1 MLLRQVQ
8 ASPLQGHHLR
18 ALRRRGDAPEGAPR
32 AHGPHRPRRAGLA
45 HLVLQGRAE
54 PHRLPARH
62 RTARAREGPLL
73 RRLDRDHGRRRE
85 AQEGPE
91 RPREQGRGREGADR
105 RRPRR
110 VARRARGPAQ
120 EAPQLLHEER
130 RAELRRGRRVLDPR
144 PVQLGRGAG
153 HSAARGG
160 ARARLEAL
168 PRRRDQDHDRGL
180 EEDPRARPQRRDPRR
195 PPADAE
201 GAGVGRERRRSR
213 SARRSRASTRS
224 SPRRPARRRA
234 RSRSTSTACSTA
246 CSSRR
251 RRSTRTTRSS
261 SPAIDEKQRR
271 EGARPRQGPPPRGAG
286 AGRAERER
294 RRDPRAD
301 ERPLP
306 AHRREDPE
314 GGSRR
319 DRPVVAE
326 GARDVPRHRVAAPG
340 RARGGRGLEAAA
352 RRHVAALQGPR
363 AEADHR
369 RRAAVPRAEGPL
381 RLGVRVR
388 RLLHGRHGRGGDP
401 RAAQGP
407 RPRRRGRRRSA
418 RRSRPRRARSS
429 SARSSG

>member
-32 AHGPHRPRRAGLA
+32 AHGPHRPGRARLA

-62 RTARAREGPLL
+62 RAARAREGPVL

-85 AQEGPE
+85 AEEGPE

-105 RRPRR
+105 RRSRR
-110 VARRARGPAQ
+110 GARRARGPAQ

-130 RAELRRGRRVLDPR
+130 GAELRRGRRVLDPR

-153 HSAARGG
+153 DPAARGG

-195 PPADAE
+195 PAADAE
-201 GAGVGRERRRSR
+201 GAGLGRELGDPDPRGAQGPLQG
-213 SARRSRASTRS
+213 ARQGDGLEEGRGHEAHQPRA
-224 SPRRPARRRA
+224 RRPARQEGADPRGRPGARVRDRREA
-234 RSRSTSTACSTA
+234 
-246 CSSRR
+246 
-251 RRSTRTTRSS
+251 
-261 SPAIDEKQRR
+261 RR
-271 EGARPRQGPPPRGAG
+271 EGARPRQGPAPRGAG
-286 AGRAERER
+286 DGRAERER

-306 AHRREDPE
+306 AHGREDPE

-340 RARGGRGLEAAA
+340 RARGSRGLEAAA

-369 RRAAVPRAEGPL
+369 RRAAVP
-381 RLGVRVR
+381 
-388 RLLHGRHGRGGDP
+388 
-401 RAAQGP
+401 
-407 RPRRRGRRRSA
+407 
-418 RRSRPRRARSS
+418 
-429 SARSSG
+429 

>member
-32 AHGPHRPRRAGLA
+32 AHGPHRPGRAGLA

-62 RTARAREGPLL
+62 RAARAREGPLL

-91 RPREQGRGREGADR
+91 RAREQGRGREGADR

-110 VARRARGPAQ
+110 GARRARGPAQ
-120 EAPQLLHEER
+120 AAPQLLHEEHG
-130 RAELRRGRRVLDPR
+130 AELRRGRRVLDPR

-168 PRRRDQDHDRGL
+168 PRGRDQDHDRGL

-195 PPADAE
+195 PAADAE

-224 SPRRPARRRA
+224 SPRRPGSKKGAVTKHINRVLDGLLVKKAQIHEDDQELVSGDRREA
-234 RSRSTSTACSTA
+234 
-246 CSSRR
+246 
-251 RRSTRTTRSS
+251 
-261 SPAIDEKQRR
+261 RR
-271 EGARPRQGPPPRGAG
+271 EGARPRQGPAPRGAG
-286 AGRAERER
+286 DGRAERER

-306 AHRREDPE
+306 AHGREDPE

-326 GARDVPRHRVAAPG
+326 GARDVPRHRVTAPG
-340 RARGGRGLEAAA
+340 RARGSRGLEAAA

-369 RRAAVPRAEGPL
+369 RRAAVP
-381 RLGVRVR
+381 
-388 RLLHGRHGRGGDP
+388 
-401 RAAQGP
+401 
-407 RPRRRGRRRSA
+407 
-418 RRSRPRRARSS
+418 
-429 SARSSG
+429 